1 MASTEVHPGGFDKR
15 NNKGVARIF
24 RAARYSFTGF
34 IAAIRC
40 EAAFRQELALF
51 VVMAPVALWLGHSG
65 TERALMIGSL
75 FLILIVELLNSAVES
90 VVDRV
95 GTERHSLSGQ
105 AKDMGSAA
113 VALALINAALVWAL
127 ILWGH
132 RV

>member
-1 MASTEVHPGGFDKR
+1 MVSTDVYPGGIDKR
-15 NNKGVARIF
+15 NNKGIARIL

-51 VVMAPVALWLGHSG
+51 VAMTPLAVWLGHTG

-75 FLILIVELLNSAVES
+75 FLVLIVELLNSAVES

-95 GTERHSLSGQ
+95 GMERHSLSGQ

-113 VALALINAALVWAL
+113 VALSLINAALVWAL